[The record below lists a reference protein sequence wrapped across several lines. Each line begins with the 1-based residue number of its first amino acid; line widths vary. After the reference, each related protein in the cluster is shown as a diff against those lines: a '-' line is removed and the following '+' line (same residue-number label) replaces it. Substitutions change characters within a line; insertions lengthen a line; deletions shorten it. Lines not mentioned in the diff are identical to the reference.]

1 MCKVSVTQPGRIG
14 RAVSGGVVLLY
25 EVRLPPAQLGPHPA
39 AARRFGDAEA
49 DAALTLEAAE
59 QDSGAVDAFAH
70 PSTHSSRTLLPVAS
84 RRPRGR

>member
-25 EVRLPPAQLGPHPA
+25 EVRLPLAQLGPPPA

-59 QDSGAVDAFAH
+59 QDSGDVGYAFAH
-70 PSTHSSRTLLPVAS
+70 PSTHSSRTPMECEM
-84 RRPRGR
+84 